1 MINHRTARVAIVAL
15 AVASLGIAGCSTNS
29 TSDTAT
35 PAASPT
41 MSSAPLWAPPGSGDL
56 SAQTADKLQ
65 AAIDKWVAQGS
76 LKGMTAAVVTPDG
89 VWSGAA
95 GVDGAGT
102 PLQPDSALSLRA
114 SPRPTPPLR

>member
-1 MINHRTARVAIVAL
+1 MINHRPARVTVAAL
-15 AVASLGIAGCSTNS
+15 AVASLGIAACSTTS

-56 SAQTADKLQ
+56 STQTADKLQ

-76 LKGMTAAVVTPDG
+76 LTGMTAAVVTPDG
-89 VWSGAA
+89 CGP
-95 GVDGAGT
+95 GL
-102 PLQPDSALSLRA
+102 PA
-114 SPRPTPPLR
+114 STGPAPRCSPTRPCRS